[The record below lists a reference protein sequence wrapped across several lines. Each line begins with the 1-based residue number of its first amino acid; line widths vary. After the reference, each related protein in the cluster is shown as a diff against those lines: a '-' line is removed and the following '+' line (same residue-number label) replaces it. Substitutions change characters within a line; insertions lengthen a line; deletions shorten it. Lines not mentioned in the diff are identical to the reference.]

1 MPSSFSTEL
10 IITTYNNPSA
20 LSLVLHSLVQ
30 QTHSLSSICIADD
43 GSNDVTKET
52 IAQLYYEHPEMEIR
66 HVWHPDTGFNKNT
79 ILNKAIKS
87 STSDYLIF
95 IDGDCIANPGFV
107 ERHIA
112 LAHPKQ
118 FVTGS
123 VIRLDASTSQQV
135 TASNIKSGEIFSYP
149 WLLARGQIDRIGTKL
164 KTNVYGTKVSTILEH
179 LSPVKKVWNGGN
191 TSGWKMD
198 IVKVNGFDESL
209 MYGAEDVELGVR
221 LNNIGVFGRHIR
233 YSAPLLH
240 LDHPRGYV
248 NKEHVLKNKAYLKQV
263 KKQTLKWASQGMMK
277 NEDVESSLS
286 ANQD

>member
-1 MPSSFSTEL
+1 MPPSFTIEL
-10 IITTYNNPSA
+10 IITTYNNPTA
-20 LSLVLHSLVQ
+20 LSLVLESLVT
-30 QTHSLSSICIADD
+30 QTHPLSSICIADD

-52 IAQLYYEHPEMEIR
+52 ITQLCYNFPEMKIR

-79 ILNKAIKS
+79 ILNKAINS

-95 IDGDCIANPGFV
+95 IDGDCIANPDFV
-107 ERHIA
+107 GRHVE
-112 LAHPKQ
+112 LAQPKQ

-123 VIRLDASTSQQV
+123 VIRLDAKTSNQI
-135 TASNIKSGEIFSYP
+135 TPSNIKSGEIFSYP

-198 IVKVNGFDESL
+198 IIKVNGFDESL
-209 MYGAEDVELGVR
+209 KYGAEDVELGVR

-233 YSAPLLH
+233 YSSPLLH
-240 LDHPRGYV
+240 LDHPRGYE
-248 NKEHVLKNKAYLKQV
+248 NKEQILKNKAYVKLV
-263 KKQTLKWASQGMMK
+263 KKQTLKWATQGIVK
-277 NEDVESSLS
+277 SKGAESLLS
-286 ANQD
+286 AN

>member
-20 LSLVLHSLVQ
+20 LSLVLHSLVR

-52 IAQLYYEHPEMEIR
+52 IAQLCYEHPEMEIR

-123 VIRLDASTSQQV
+123 VIRLDASTSHQV

-277 NEDVESSLS
+277 NKDVESSLS

>member
-1 MPSSFSTEL
+1 MPPSFTIEL
-10 IITTYNNPSA
+10 IITTYNNPTA
-20 LSLVLHSLVQ
+20 LRLVLESLVT
-30 QTHSLSSICIADD
+30 QTHPLSSICIADD

-52 IAQLYYEHPEMEIR
+52 ITQLCYIFPEMKIR

-79 ILNKAIKS
+79 ILNKAINS

-95 IDGDCIANPGFV
+95 IDGDCIANPDFV
-107 ERHIA
+107 GRHVE
-112 LAHPKQ
+112 LAQPKQ

-123 VIRLDASTSQQV
+123 VIRLDAKTSNQI
-135 TASNIKSGEIFSYP
+135 TPSNIKSGEIFSYP

-198 IVKVNGFDESL
+198 IIKVNGFDESL
-209 MYGAEDVELGVR
+209 KYGAEDVELGVR

-233 YSAPLLH
+233 YSSPLLH
-240 LDHPRGYV
+240 LDHPRGYE
-248 NKEHVLKNKAYLKQV
+248 NKEQILKNKAYVKLV
-263 KKQTLKWASQGMMK
+263 KKQTLKWATQGIVK
-277 NEDVESSLS
+277 SKGAESLLS
-286 ANQD
+286 AN

>member
-1 MPSSFSTEL
+1 MPPSFTIEL
-10 IITTYNNPSA
+10 IITTYNNPTA
-20 LSLVLHSLVQ
+20 LRLVLESLVT
-30 QTHSLSSICIADD
+30 QTHPLSSICIADD

-52 IAQLYYEHPEMEIR
+52 ITQLCYIFPEMKIR

-79 ILNKAIKS
+79 ILNKAINS

-95 IDGDCIANPGFV
+95 IDGDCIANPDFV
-107 ERHIA
+107 GRHVE
-112 LAHPKQ
+112 LAQPKQ

-123 VIRLDASTSQQV
+123 VIRLDAKTSNQI
-135 TASNIKSGEIFSYP
+135 TPSNIKSGEIFSYP

-198 IVKVNGFDESL
+198 IIKVNGFDESL
-209 MYGAEDVELGVR
+209 KYGAEDVELGVR

-233 YSAPLLH
+233 YSSPLLH
-240 LDHPRGYV
+240 LDHPRGYE
-248 NKEHVLKNKAYLKQV
+248 NKEQILKNKAYVKLV
-263 KKQTLKWASQGMMK
+263 KKQTLKWATQGIVK
-277 NEDVESSLS
+277 SKGAESILS
-286 ANQD
+286 AN